1 MEDIG
6 IGQDSQDAGKSL
18 RKPYQAPQ
26 LVNLGQIQSLVQNGS
41 NPGNDGDTN
50 SIGCGVS

>member
-6 IGQDSQDAGKSL
+6 TVRDNQNAEKSL

-26 LVNLGQIQSLVQNGS
+26 LVNLGQIQSLVQMGN
-41 NPGNDGDTN
+41 NAGNDGCTET
-50 SIGCGVS
+50 SCCAVS